1 MTISKN
7 RGFKNLG
14 SKNRA
19 GFTLVE
25 LLVVIAIIGTLV
37 GLLLPAVQ
45 SAREAARRSACT
57 NNMKQLGLG
66 VLNFESARRR
76 LPQANSNVNSSQGYL
91 VAGGYSWI
99 TAILPFLEETNLY
112 TQISSNSSRLS
123 TGFSTT
129 VNQTQA
135 RTSLPQLV
143 CPSYAGDKSGAT
155 GNGVTTCGVTNYKGI
170 AAAGFG
176 AANVPYRAGNQGGVI
191 TLEKYGSE
199 TSAPYTGISLA
210 QITDGTSKTFMIG
223 ESREQ
228 VRSAWIDGAM
238 AWITAANGAMTA
250 GTGGGNAAIGTGI
263 RLAILDNQGTAGTYT
278 GYTGTADYGTSSN
291 HQAGI
296 TLHAYADG
304 HVGQVTPEIDTALML
319 NLHTRAG
326 SEPTGEQP

>member
-7 RGFKNLG
+7 RG
-14 SKNRA
+14 

-76 LPQANSNVNSSQGYL
+76 LPAASTGVGSGSG
-91 VAGGYSWI
+91 ATTGSYSWI
-99 TAILPFLEETNLY
+99 AVILPFLEETNLY
-112 TQISSNSSRLS
+112 TQISSNSNRLLS
-123 TGFSTT
+123 ATSVNTT
-129 VNQTQA
+129 AA

-143 CPSYAGDKSGAT
+143 CPSFAGDKSSAT
-155 GNGVTTCGVTNYKGI
+155 GNSITNCGVTNYKAISG
-170 AAAGFG
+170 AGFT
-176 AANVPYRAGNQGGVI
+176 ATNAPYTSSNLGGVI
-191 TLEKYGSE
+191 TIEKYGSE
-199 TSAPYTGISLA
+199 TTAPYTGITLA
-210 QITDGTSKTFMIG
+210 QITDGTSKTFMVG
-223 ESREQ
+223 ETRE
-228 VRSAWIDGAM
+228 VTKAAWIDGPLC
-238 AWITAANGAMTA
+238 WLTAANGGATA
-250 GTGGGNAAIGTGI
+250 GTGGGDAALAASTN
-263 RLAILDNQGTAGTYT
+263 LAILDNTRTAGTFT
-278 GYTGTADYGTSSN
+278 GYGGTVDYGTSSN

-304 HVGQVTPEIDTALML
+304 HVGQVTPEIASGLML

-326 SEPTGEQP
+326 SEATSEQP

>member
-7 RGFKNLG
+7 RG
-14 SKNRA
+14 

-76 LPQANSNVNSSQGYL
+76 LPAASTGVGSSSG
-91 VAGGYSWI
+91 ATTGSYSWI
-99 TAILPFLEETNLY
+99 TVILPFLEETNLY
-112 TQISSNSSRLS
+112 TQISSASNRLLS
-123 TGFSTT
+123 ATSVNTT
-129 VNQTQA
+129 AA

-143 CPSYAGDKSGAT
+143 CPSFAGDKKVAT
-155 GNGVTTCGVTNYKGI
+155 ANNGTITACGVTNYKAISG
-170 AAAGFG
+170 AGFT
-176 AANVPYRAGNQGGVI
+176 AANAPYTSSNLGGVI
-191 TLEKYGSE
+191 TIEKYGSE
-199 TSAPYTGISLA
+199 TTAPYTGITLA
-210 QITDGTSKTFMIG
+210 QITDGTSKTFMVG
-223 ESREQ
+223 ETRE
-228 VRSAWIDGAM
+228 VTKAAWIDGPLC
-238 AWITAANGAMTA
+238 WLSAANGAATA
-250 GTGGGNAAIGTGI
+250 GTGGGDASTTAG
-263 RLAILDNQGTAGTYT
+263 LAILDNTRTAGTFQ
-278 GYTGTADYGTSSN
+278 GYVGSAATDYGTSSN

-304 HVGQVTPEIDTALML
+304 HVGQVTPEIASGLML

-326 SEPTGEQP
+326 SEATSEQP